1 MKHTLTILILLIS
14 LAAYPVTFYIDPSSK
29 VAGDGSALSP
39 FKTVPATITA
49 GEYRI
54 KAGTTVTTS
63 QQLYIKTAGVYIGK
77 YGEGIN
83 PKFSYTGTGYAVRIE
98 ASNAT
103 ISDLEIDGNR
113 SAHSLIG
120 VMGSVSNYLTGVVIQ
135 NCNLHNAHNPNN
147 AGFGLY
153 SWYTDG
159 LVIQNTYIRNVA
171 LDGAYCR
178 NTPNIRFL
186 GVYISDVNKRYFLN
200 TNQKYSSG
208 DAIQLD
214 GYWDGFL
221 IAHCDI
227 RRTNGAGNKFGVIL
241 NSAAGVSDNA
251 TGVIEYCNFQT
262 DATVSTMVHIER
274 GRGIIVRYNS
284 FEGAT
289 QGIRIAGMR
298 CKDIEVY
305 GNIFLNCSNGVGVGA
320 TYPGGHPATG
330 TKIYNNTFKSIAMYR
345 VWSDK
350 AIVETCNNESDGTG
364 VPEFNYGGGTFKHV
378 ETCKQ
383 F

>member
-1 MKHTLTILILLIS
+1 MKRTLTTILILLS
-14 LAAYPVTFYIDPSSK
+14 LIVQAVTYIDPSSK
-29 VAGDGSALSP
+29 VAGDGSANSP
-39 FKTVPATITA
+39 YKMLPATFTS

-54 KAGTTVTTS
+54 KAGTTVATS
-63 QQLYIKTAGVYIGK
+63 QQLYIRTAGVYIGK
-77 YGEGIN
+77 YGKGVA
-83 PKFSYTGTGYAVRIE
+83 PKFNYTGTGYAIRIE
-98 ASNAT
+98 ASDVT
-103 ISDLEIDGNR
+103 IDSIEVDGNR
-113 SAHSLIG
+113 NAHSLVF
-120 VMGSVSNYLTGVVIQ
+120 VMGSVNNYLTGIVIQ
-135 NCNLHNAHNPNN
+135 NCNLHNAHNSNN

-159 LVIQNTYIRNVA
+159 LVIQNTYIRDVA

-178 NTPNIRFL
+178 NTPNIQFR
-186 GVYISDVNKRYFLN
+186 GVYISDVNKRYFVN

-262 DATVSTMVHIER
+262 DAAVSTMVHIER

-289 QGIRIAGMR
+289 QGIRVAGMR

-320 TYPGGHPATG
+320 TYPGGYPATG
-330 TKIYNNTFKSIAMYR
+330 TKIYDNTFKSIAMYR
-345 VWSDK
+345 IWSDK

-364 VPEFNYGGGTFKHV
+364 VPEFNYGGGTFKTTV
-378 ETCKQ
+378 NCNQ
-383 F
+383 Y

>member
-1 MKHTLTILILLIS
+1 MKRTTTTILLILIS
-14 LAAYPVTFYIDPSSK
+14 LITQAVTYIDPSAK
-29 VAGDGSALSP
+29 VAGDGTAVSP
-39 FKTVPATITA
+39 FKTVPATITT

-54 KAGTTVTTS
+54 KAGTTITTS
-63 QQLYIKTAGVYIGK
+63 QQLYIRTSGVYIGK
-77 YGEGIN
+77 YGEGVN

-98 ASNAT
+98 ASDAT

-113 SAHSLIG
+113 NAHSL
-120 VMGSVSNYLTGVVIQ
+120 VFAMGSVNNYLTGILIQ

-159 LVIQNTYIRNVA
+159 LVIQNTYIRDVA

-178 NTPNIRFL
+178 NTPNIQFRA
-186 GVYISDVNKRYFLN
+186 VYISDINKRYFVN

-227 RRTNGAGNKFGVIL
+227 RRINGAGNKFNVIIA
-241 NSAAGVSDNA
+241 SAAGVSDNA
-251 TGVIEYCNFQT
+251 TGVIEYCAFET
-262 DATVSTMVHIER
+262 DYTVTSSVLIER

-284 FEGAT
+284 FEGST
-289 QGIRIAGMR
+289 QGIRVAGKY
-298 CKDIEVY
+298 CKDVEIY
-305 GNIFLNCSNGVGVGA
+305 GNVFINCSNGVGVGA
-320 TYPGGHPATG
+320 TYPGGYPATG
-330 TKIYNNTFKSIAMYR
+330 TKVYDNEFLNITKYHIWA
-345 VWSDK
+345 DK
-350 AIVETCNNESDGTG
+350 ATVQIWDNTHEGKAGSIVHY
-364 VPEFNYGGGTFKHV
+364 NYGGGNFV
-378 ETCKQ
+378 EIK
-383 F
+383 

>member
-1 MKHTLTILILLIS
+1 ML
-14 LAAYPVTFYIDPSSK
+14 
-29 VAGDGSALSP
+29 
-39 FKTVPATITA
+39 PATFTS

-77 YGEGIN
+77 YGKGVA
-83 PKFSYTGTGYAVRIE
+83 PKLSYTGTGYAIRIE
-98 ASNAT
+98 ASDVT
-103 ISDLEIDGNR
+103 IDSIEVDGNR

-120 VMGSVSNYLTGVVIQ
+120 AMGSVSNYLTGVVIQ
-135 NCNLHNAHNPNN
+135 NCNLHNAHNSNN

-153 SWYTDG
+153 SWYTYG

-178 NTPNIRFL
+178 NTPNIQFRA
-186 GVYISDVNKRYFLN
+186 VYISDVNKRYFVN

-221 IAHCDI
+221 IARCDI
-227 RRTNGAGNKFGVIL
+227 RRTNKAGNKFGVIL

-274 GRGIIVRYNS
+274 GRGVIVRYNS

-289 QGIRIAGMR
+289 QGIRVAGMR

-320 TYPGGHPATG
+320 TYPGGYPATG
-330 TKIYNNTFKSIAMYR
+330 TKVYSNTFK
-345 VWSDK
+345 
-350 AIVETCNNESDGTG
+350 
-364 VPEFNYGGGTFKHV
+364 
-378 ETCKQ
+378 
-383 F
+383 